1 MQQQNFISRSVFP
14 VVLVLAIAIISFFG
28 YSGSRSIENDKIR
41 AVVALIFGTTY
52 FISIALG
59 PFYVYTLGYIK
70 GSLLKERILASSLTP
85 FLWMTK
91 EVLRLTHSHPFLESL
106 YWYLSPLHLWLIM
119 LMGLEM
125 GAATLIARKILKNR
139 GDTKIVISL
148 APLIVM
154 GVSLFLVIGAY
165 AWGKGENLYVMFLE
179 GYRILFGSG
188 LS

>member
-1 MQQQNFISRSVFP
+1 MQQQNFIRRSVFP

-139 GDTKIVISL
+139 GDTKIVITL

>member
-1 MQQQNFISRSVFP
+1 
-14 VVLVLAIAIISFFG
+14 
-28 YSGSRSIENDKIR
+28 
-41 AVVALIFGTTY
+41 
-52 FISIALG
+52 
-59 PFYVYTLGYIK
+59 
-70 GSLLKERILASSLTP
+70 
-85 FLWMTK
+85 MTK

-139 GDTKIVISL
+139 GEMKIVTSP